1 MAMQGKG
8 IAAAIAV
15 ALCVALSGC
24 KVTTSGLRTTHTAS
38 AAASVSPAPP
48 APSGSTSAS
57 SGSATAPSGPATA
70 PSRSGLLKSID
81 RRELA
86 SLVGLTLDQAR
97 QRLKDIGHTG
107 NVRVTR
113 LVDEDRRCARDAVCM
128 IQPTGGV
135 MENGEVTLYLNGT
148 FKIAPPPP

>member
-1 MAMQGKG
+1 MAMQGNG

-38 AAASVSPAPP
+38 AAASVSPASPG
-48 APSGSTSAS
+48 AP

-86 SLVGLTLDQAR
+86 SLLGLSLDQAR

-135 MENGEVTLYLNGT
+135 METGEVTLYLNGT

>member
-1 MAMQGKG
+1 MAMQGNG

-38 AAASVSPAPP
+38 AAASVSPASPG
-48 APSGSTSAS
+48 AP

-86 SLVGLTLDQAR
+86 SLLGLSLDQAR

-113 LVDEDRRCARDAVCM
+113 LVDDDRRCARDAVCM

-135 MENGEVTLYLNGT
+135 METGEVTLYLNGT

>member
-1 MAMQGKG
+1 MAMQGNG
-8 IAAAIAV
+8 IATAIAV

-38 AAASVSPAPP
+38 AAASVSPASPG
-48 APSGSTSAS
+48 AP

-86 SLVGLTLDQAR
+86 SLLGLSLDQAR

-135 MENGEVTLYLNGT
+135 METGEVTLYLNGT